1 MNTLSKIATTVA
13 VSLGLAAIAA
23 AHPMEESRGQHAH
36 QSHQHGMQGGMGHGH
51 AQAMQRGTDVGAQ
64 HGPRHGMT
72 GGMQPRTQASELAEQ
87 LMTTD
92 ERSALQEKMR
102 AAKTP
107 EERQQIAAA
116 TRTEMQKRAAEKGI
130 ALPDRAGPHGRGMGI
145 AGTGHKH

>member
-1 MNTLSKIATTVA
+1 MNTLNKIATTVA

-23 AHPMEESRGQHAH
+23 AHPMGEAQGQQKQ
-36 QSHQHGMQGGMGHGH
+36 QSQQHGMHSGMGHGQ
-51 AQAMQRGTDVGAQ
+51 AQAMHRGTDAGAQ
-64 HGPRHGMT
+64 HGPRHGMS
-72 GGMQPRTQASELAEQ
+72 GGKQPRMQASDVAQQ

-130 ALPDRAGPHGRGMGI
+130 VLPDHAGPHGRGMGP
-145 AGTGHKH
+145 AGTGHPH